1 MVYKQQE
8 RILPGALN
16 CCHEIGHRTDRL
28 LINLLDYVA
37 ALNSR
42 FRGWS
47 KRIEI
52 HNHQPLR
59 VSTYSKLARECRR

>member
-1 MVYKQQE
+1 MIYKQQK
-8 RILPGALN
+8 RICPGALN
-16 CCHEIGHRTDRL
+16 GCHEIGHRTDRL

-37 ALNSR
+37 TLNAR

-59 VSTYSKLARECRR
+59 VSSYSQLSRERRR